1 MIEELIEEIR
11 RRELSFSFS
20 IQYRADTGCD
30 EALLRSLKEVGLRTV
45 FIGVESG
52 VESVL
57 QRFDKGI
64 RRTDIDDALRIVHE
78 LGFNLIPGYM
88 LYNPDTEFGE
98 LQKSV
103 EYLLQPDSPLIQDLH
118 GMNLLKG
125 TAEEFSLR
133 QRDLVRVRGFAISYR
148 MADERVAA
156 YARWQSR
163 YYQLYRPVVLDVYE
177 ILFLLVDLPE
187 AIAAEMKQI
196 EPKIRNLHERFLTR
210 TMDGLARHGPEVEIP
225 LDDLGA
231 EYRTLA
237 ANTRQLV
244 EQARAVVGS
253 TFGSNGGS
261 QP

>member
-1 MIEELIEEIR
+1 
-11 RRELSFSFS
+11 
-20 IQYRADTGCD
+20 
-30 EALLRSLKEVGLRTV
+30 
-45 FIGVESG
+45 
-52 VESVL
+52 
-57 QRFDKGI
+57 
-64 RRTDIDDALRIVHE
+64 
-78 LGFNLIPGYM
+78 
-88 LYNPDTEFGE
+88 
-98 LQKSV
+98 
-103 EYLLQPDSPLIQDLH
+103 
-118 GMNLLKG
+118 MNLLKG

-210 TMDGLARHGPEVEIP
+210 TVDGLARHEPEVEIP